1 MECKRCK
8 CTRSTSASVNSRMAT
23 QTVRKRVCASCGEIW
38 FTVEIIV
45 PSFAVGWSAPQGHKP
60 VLRVPLDVTLQHV
73 ELSDEV
79 ARGKASHKLLKARR
93 DLTVTECDDALA

>member
-1 MECKRCK
+1 MP
-8 CTRSTSASVNSRMAT
+8 T

-38 FTVEIIV
+38 FTAEIIV

-73 ELSDEV
+73 EPADMV
-79 ARGKASHKLLKARR
+79 VVGKASHKLLKARR
-93 DLTVTECDDALA
+93 DLTATECDDALA